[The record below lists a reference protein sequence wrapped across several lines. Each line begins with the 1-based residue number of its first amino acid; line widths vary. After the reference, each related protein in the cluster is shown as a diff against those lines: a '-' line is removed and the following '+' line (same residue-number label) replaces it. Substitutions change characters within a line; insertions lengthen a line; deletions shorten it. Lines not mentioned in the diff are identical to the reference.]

1 MASTDDINNATKAL
15 KILQE
20 QFAATEGSLPN
31 FLTTIENLAGKIGED
46 VGDIGDEFK
55 QLNDY
60 IIKTR
65 DSLTV
70 MGAGN
75 GIKNL
80 QDPLDKLTRSFI
92 TFSTMVDKSKVFEQF
107 SDASMPAID
116 LVTTHLDK
124 LQATMEALHI
134 PGAEKLT
141 KVAESLIANANEG
154 EKLENSFVAL
164 SAAGGDLSQV
174 FDGQGGQLKDLT
186 ALTTAYSNV
195 IGEAAD
201 ATGLEIHQAM
211 AFGNE
216 LKKIPEFMDQNV
228 KTGIEGTDSTNA
240 LTAAMKLMSG
250 TGQSQAEV
258 IKTLNFAYDKL
269 SNTQGKVNES
279 AQKGAQFLSTISSVS
294 TGLKLRFDDVR
305 NVMESVAD
313 QFQFVGD
320 ETDAAARVLGRYT
333 DALRETGLTSKA
345 SLEITEKLT
354 KGISELSIGQK
365 AFMSLRSGGPGGLQ
379 GAFQIEQLLRQ
390 GKMDQVVMMAERNIK
405 QQFGGRIY
413 TQAEA
418 AESPQAAA
426 QFMRQR
432 QLLTSGVFGVG
443 GGMKDDQATRFLEA
457 LKKGDTLS
465 ATKEIKTGQDALTSV
480 TKQADQVQQ
489 RNNTE
494 LKSISRASERIAIAT
509 EISALAEVK
518 RSFGTTGEGQR
529 AQRMRDEMSRAG
541 SRGAIEQQNEFANIA
556 NGTGGMNQKA
566 VDEQL
571 GILGRKFMA
580 GFAESGES
588 ITAGAAD
595 FAANMATSAGSGIA
609 AARDLHQKIKADTEK
624 VSAPG
629 IQNPHEAVALASRS
643 AAMNAANA
651 GIAQHAVPAGAPGHV
666 ADKKVVIEIVGPP
679 GFHVQ
684 QKSTPDPG
692 VILNI
697 LNKASTV
704 SGQ

>member
-15 KILQE
+15 KVLQE
-20 QFAATEGSLPN
+20 QFAATENSLPN
-31 FLTTIENLAGKIGED
+31 FLSIIENLAGKIGED
-46 VGDIGDEFK
+46 VGSIGDEFK
-55 QLNDY
+55 ELNDY

-65 DSLTV
+65 DSLIV

-75 GIKNL
+75 GIGNL
-80 QDPLDKLTRSFI
+80 QSPLDKLTKSFI
-92 TFSTMVDKSKVFEQF
+92 NFSTMVDKSQVFKQF
-107 SDASMPAID
+107 SDDSMPAID

-124 LQATMEALHI
+124 LQAIMKALHI

-141 KVAESLIANANEG
+141 KVASSLIANANEG

-174 FDGQGGQLKDLT
+174 FEGQGGQLKDLT

-195 IGEAAD
+195 VGEAAD
-201 ATGLEIHQAM
+201 ATGLNTYQSM

-216 LKKIPEFMDQNV
+216 LKKIPGFMDQNV
-228 KTGIEGTDSTNA
+228 KTGIEGKDSTNA
-240 LTAAMKLMSG
+240 LTAAMKVMSG
-250 TGQSQAEV
+250 TGQSQSEV
-258 IKTLNFAYDKL
+258 MKGLNVAYDKL
-269 SNTQGKVNES
+269 SNSQGKVNDN
-279 AQKGAQFLSTISSVS
+279 AQKGVQFLSTISSVS

-313 QFQFVGD
+313 QFQFIGD
-320 ETDAAARVLGRYT
+320 NTDAAARVLGRYT

-365 AFMSLRSGGPGGLQ
+365 AFMSLRAGGPGGLQ

-390 GKMDQVVMMAERNIK
+390 GKMDQVVMMAERNIR

-418 AESPQAAA
+418 AQSPQAAS

-432 QLLTSGVFGVG
+432 QLLQSGVFGVG
-443 GGMKDDQATRFLEA
+443 GGMKEDQATRFLEA
-457 LKKGDTLS
+457 LKKGDTLA
-465 ATKEIKTGQDALTSV
+465 ATKEIKTGQDALTAV
-480 TKQADQVQQ
+480 TKQADQIQE

-494 LKSISRASERIAIAT
+494 LKSISRASERVAIAT
-509 EISALAEVK
+509 EISALAEMR
-518 RSFGTTGEGQR
+518 RSYGTTGEGKQ
-529 AQRMRDEMSRAG
+529 AQRMRDIMGRAG
-541 SRGAIEQQNEFANIA
+541 SEGALEQQRGFANIA
-556 NGTGGMNQKA
+556 GGAGGPNQGA
-566 VDEQL
+566 VDEQM

-580 GFAESGES
+580 GFVESGEA
-588 ITAGAAD
+588 IAAGSKD
-595 FAANMATSAGSGIA
+595 FAEDMAKSTGAGIA
-609 AARDLHQKIKADTEK
+609 AARDLHEKIKADTEK
-624 VSAPG
+624 VTAPQ
-629 IQNPHEAVALASRS
+629 IHNPHENAARASRA

-651 GIAQHAVPAGAPGHV
+651 GIAQHAVPVGAPGHV
-666 ADKKVVIEIVGPP
+666 PDKKVVIEIVGPP